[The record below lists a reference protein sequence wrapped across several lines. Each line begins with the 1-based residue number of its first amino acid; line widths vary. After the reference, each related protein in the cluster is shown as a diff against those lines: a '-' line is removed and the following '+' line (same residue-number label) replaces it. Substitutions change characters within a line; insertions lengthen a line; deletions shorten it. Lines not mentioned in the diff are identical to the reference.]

1 MPVLKPSQRPQ
12 LRRLLLLGVVLT
24 APLFHAVAHAACN
37 SVGPVLPPAVANP
50 AGAQSA
56 DDQPADDQR
65 SVIGL
70 WHVCLYAGA
79 TVFDEGFDMFSA
91 GGTEVLND
99 TIPPPLPPYSAGFIC
114 LGAFRSTGPG
124 TYRLRHPF
132 WTADQTGTLIGTGVF
147 LEEITVDRGGNT
159 YGGTFE
165 AITYDL
171 SGNTTSDT
179 TGTLHAERVIP

>member
-1 MPVLKPSQRPQ
+1 MPALKPSQRPQ

-24 APLFHAVAHAACN
+24 TPLFHAVAHGACN
-37 SVGPVLPPAVANP
+37 SVGPVLPPAVTNP
-50 AGAQSA
+50 AGAQFA
-56 DDQPADDQR
+56 EDER
-65 SVIGL
+65 SVVGL

-79 TVFDEGFDMFSA
+79 AVFDEGFDMFSA

-99 TIPPPLPPYSAGFIC
+99 TLPPPLPPYSAGFIC

-147 LEEITVDRGGNT
+147 LEEITVDRGGNA
-159 YGGTFE
+159 YDGTFE

-179 TGTLHAERVIP
+179 TGTLHAERVAP

>member
-12 LRRLLLLGVVLT
+12 LCRLGVVLT
-24 APLFHAVAHAACN
+24 APLFQAVAHAACN

-50 AGAQSA
+50 AAAQSA
-56 DDQPADDQR
+56 DDQR
-65 SVIGL
+65 SVTGL

-79 TVFDEGFDMFSA
+79 IVFDEGFDMFSA

-179 TGTLHAERVIP
+179 TGTLHAERVAP

>member
-1 MPVLKPSQRPQ
+1 MSGLKPSQPPQ
-12 LRRLLLLGVVLT
+12 PRRLLLLGIVLT

-50 AGAQSA
+50 AGAQSE
-56 DDQPADDQR
+56 DDRR
-65 SVIGL
+65 SIIGL

-79 TVFDEGFDMFSA
+79 IVFDEGFDMFSA

-114 LGAFRSTGPG
+114 LGAFRPTGPG

-132 WTADQTGTLIGTGVF
+132 WTADQTGTLVGTGVF
-147 LEEITVDRGGNT
+147 VEEITVDSRGNT

-171 SGNTTSDT
+171 SGNMTSDT
-179 TGTLHAERVIP
+179 TGTLHAERVAP

>member
-1 MPVLKPSQRPQ
+1 MTMPEPSQRPH
-12 LRRLLLLGVVLT
+12 LRGLLLLGFVLT
-24 APLFHAVAHAACN
+24 APLFQAVAHAACN

-50 AGAQSA
+50 ASAQSEG
-56 DDQPADDQR
+56 DRR

-70 WHVCLYAGA
+70 WHVCMYAGA

-99 TIPPPLPPYSAGFIC
+99 TLPPPVPPYSGVFIC
-114 LGAFRSTGPG
+114 LGAFKSTGPG
-124 TYRLRHPF
+124 TYRVRHPF

-147 LEEITVDRGGNT
+147 LEEVTVDSGGNT

-171 SGNTTSDT
+171 YGNTTSDT
-179 TGTLHAERVIP
+179 TGTLHAERVAP

>member
-12 LRRLLLLGVVLT
+12 LCRLGLLGVVLT
-24 APLFHAVAHAACN
+24 APLFQAVAHAACN

-50 AGAQSA
+50 AAAQSA
-56 DDQPADDQR
+56 DDQR
-65 SVIGL
+65 SVTGL
-70 WHVCLYAGA
+70 WHVGLYAGA
-79 TVFDEGFDMFSA
+79 IVFDEGFDMFSA

-179 TGTLHAERVIP
+179 TGTLHAERVAP